1 MFGYGI
7 FLILQ
12 YALLVGAILF
22 FFDMF
27 LRAVKALET
36 IARHLESKTLNEN
49 VKE

>member
-12 YALLVGAILF
+12 YALVVFAILF
-22 FFDMF
+22 FFDLF
-27 LRAVKALET
+27 LRTVKALES
-36 IARHLESKTLNEN
+36 IAKSLESKTLNEI